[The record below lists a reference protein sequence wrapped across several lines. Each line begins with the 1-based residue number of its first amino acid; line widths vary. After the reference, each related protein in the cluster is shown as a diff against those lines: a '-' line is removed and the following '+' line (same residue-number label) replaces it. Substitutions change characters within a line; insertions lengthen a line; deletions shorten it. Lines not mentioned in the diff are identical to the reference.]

1 LSDLAQLHP
10 AGKTALY
17 GAAALVA
24 AFELYAA
31 WVGIHPHVA
40 DSYRAYFIDQTTT
53 CLDQPSAGTY
63 EFGRLVSFR
72 SGDEKASKPL
82 RVCGW
87 EGPVGDGL
95 HAVGESSRL
104 RFALPADASGLTLML
119 EMVAVDFAPNGLQQV
134 SVVVNGQT
142 LDTLTV
148 TKGTPQRF
156 TLAVPDAALGPDNQL
171 NVELRYPIAVRVDPQ
186 DSNTRKRS
194 IKLTAG
200 SVTGIA

>member
-1 LSDLAQLHP
+1 MSDPAQLSP
-10 AGKTALY
+10 SGKTALY

-31 WVGIHPHVA
+31 WLGLHPSVT

-53 CLDQPSAGTY
+53 CLDQPSAGAY
-63 EFGRLVSFR
+63 QFGRLVSFR

-119 EMVAVDFAPNGLQQV
+119 EMVAVDFAPNGIQQV
-134 SVVVNGQT
+134 SVVVNGRT
-142 LDTLTV
+142 LDTLIV
-148 TKGTPQRF
+148 RKGTPQRF
-156 TLAVPDAALGPDNQL
+156 TLAVPDTALGTDHQL
-171 NVELRYPIAVRVDPQ
+171 DVELRYPLAIRVDPQ

-200 SVTGIA
+200 QVTGIA